1 MDFMMLDIKLF
12 CWLVEWFKLEVLI
25 ELTKLTGYELS
36 SGLITDYMG

>member
-12 CWLVEWFKLEVLI
+12 CWLVECFKLEVLI
-25 ELTKLTGYELS
+25 EIAKLTGYELS